1 MTELVTINTDNYATM
16 AKAMGIATGNSSTVK
31 KANNL
36 NRLRIWHSP
45 VMGKAEVNGK
55 TKNVEVVDGGTYRLE
70 VLENDTSTYYYAKTA
85 TVRPYMQR
93 YMYRRYIA
101 NTNAKDGEPKGVFHR
116 TIMSDSLSVD
126 LKDNQGTF

>member
-55 TKNVEVVDGGTYRLE
+55 TKNGEELQYGKKKGTL
-70 VLENDTSTYYYAKTA
+70 V
-85 TVRPYMQR
+85 
-93 YMYRRYIA
+93 
-101 NTNAKDGEPKGVFHR
+101 PK
-116 TIMSDSLSVD
+116 
-126 LKDNQGTF
+126 KGTFAPNPEKINIRRMTKKGPEKLKVNIPEERITKSPRVNNPNI